1 MEFRIYKRG
10 QGRHTRLFSALGFGL
25 IVALGCL
32 RFYYWLQPTATE
44 YLDRRAALWLA
55 TMVPASLFVAL
66 SLLVLWLVNRPSV
79 ADFMI
84 AAEGEVKKVSWSSRR
99 EIAVSTFIVI
109 MVVFIMA
116 VFLGATD
123 VVFHGFFG
131 WLLR

>member
-55 TMVPASLFVAL
+55 TMVPAGLFVAL
-66 SLLVLWLVNRPSV
+66 SFLILWLVNRPSV

-84 AAEGEVKKVSWSSRR
+84 AAEGEVKKVS
-99 EIAVSTFIVI
+99 
-109 MVVFIMA
+109 
-116 VFLGATD
+116 
-123 VVFHGFFG
+123 
-131 WLLR
+131 